1 MYLSVLWMSIPYF
14 CGLRVN
20 FFASMGE
27 MYDYEELFVIRM
39 FDLCVD
45 MIITPSTTSLLHQAH
60 ILTTHLS

>member
-1 MYLSVLWMSIPYF
+1 MYLSVLWMSISYF

-45 MIITPSTTSLLHQAH
+45 MIIDSGYLWKQTLDVWR
-60 ILTTHLS
+60 

>member
-45 MIITPSTTSLLHQAH
+45 MIIDSGYLWKQTLDVWR
-60 ILTTHLS
+60 